1 MLKTIIFASPKRE
14 EGISGGSAKWRGN
27 HPLTLSKAV
36 FEWLR
41 PKIIADPM
49 CGSGTTGGL
58 LPGKWGLPVGKVVN
72 AKAPAFVAAEPVP
85 V

>member
-49 CGSGTTGGL
+49 CGSGTTGD
-58 LPGKWGLPVGKVVN
+58 
-72 AKAPAFVAAEPVP
+72 VARQMGITCWQGCQCKSTGICSR
-85 V
+85 